1 MDAEFVNTYTE
12 VVVENF
18 DAVLKQNLMLQTQL
32 KMLGK
37 KNQNVDELRV
47 RSESVQ
53 KENNELKET
62 LSKLESDLTN
72 YKSLEKT
79 ASEIDVYKKEI
90 IDLRAAIVKYDNDLK
105 NAVVFKDKANQL
117 ETIAL
122 EKDRVQQALNES
134 MQVVSSLQNDCK
146 VKEDEIANLKSIIK
160 KLEEVPKVVEV
171 VKESKDKKTT
181 LKTKNGTSAT
191 VETPPKSVKVQT
203 GGFF

>member
-32 KMLGK
+32 KVLGK

-53 KENNELKET
+53 RENNELKEK
-62 LSKLESDLTN
+62 LSKFESDLTN

-79 ASEIDVYKKEI
+79 VSEIDVYKKEI
-90 IDLRAAIVKYDNDLK
+90 VDLRAAIVKYDNELK
-105 NAVVFKDKANQL
+105 VASSFKEKAQQFENVV
-117 ETIAL
+117 L
-122 EKDRVQQALNES
+122 EKDRIQKALNDT
-134 MQVVSSLQNDCK
+134 MQQISNLKNDCNLRD
-146 VKEDEIANLKSIIK
+146 EEIANLKDAIK
-160 KLEEVPKVVEV
+160 KLEDVPSIVETV
-171 VKESKDKKTT
+171 KDKKTD
-181 LKTKNGTSAT
+181 KTKNGKSAT
-191 VETPPKSVKVQT
+191 IETPPKSVKVQS